1 MSRLFI
7 FDSLRSHLK
16 ARGISYCELAI
27 GINVEESTI
36 KRIFTKN
43 DCSTERLDEI
53 AAYLGIHLIDLF
65 QKQAPQKHLID
76 QLPPEHE
83 TLLVANKKLL
93 MLAVCVMAYWPFKD
107 MLRYLK
113 ISREECVLLLQELE
127 RIGLIDMNDKFNYRL
142 LLAPTFS
149 WLNNGPVM
157 QLIKGMSHD
166 YFNHPFDASGDYLKI
181 VNVRVSPYVRNELKI
196 KLDEVLQQYSDQVAR
211 DAHLPLDER
220 PPLSICVAVR
230 SWVPGFLQ
238 ELMQT
243 DLEWEQPEKRR

>member
-7 FDSLRSHLK
+7 FDALRSHLK
-16 ARGISYCELAI
+16 TRDISYSELAF
-27 GINVEESTI
+27 GINVAEGTI

-53 AAYLGIHLIDLF
+53 ADYLGIHLIDLF
-65 QKQAPQKHLID
+65 QKETQKKHLID
-76 QLPPEHE
+76 QLSTEHE
-83 TLLVANKKLL
+83 ALLVANKKLL

-113 ISREECVLLLQELE
+113 IPREECILLLQELE
-127 RIGLIDMNDKFNYRL
+127 RMGLIDMNDKFNYRL
-142 LLAPTFS
+142 LIAPAFS
-149 WLNNGPVM
+149 WVNNGPVM
-157 QLIKGMSHD
+157 QFIKGMSHD
-166 YFNHPFDASGDYLKI
+166 YFNHPFDAPGDFFKI
-181 VNVRVSPYVRNELKI
+181 VNVRISPYVRNVLKT
-196 KLDEVLQQYSDQVAR
+196 KLEEVIQQYTEQVAL

-238 ELMQT
+238 ELMQIEQ
-243 DLEWEQPEKRR
+243 EWEQPAKRR